1 MENKRKEKNKKVPRF
16 TAGFFLLPFAAAVFF
31 FPTAA
36 FGFPVEVEAE
46 ATETEAAEAERATER
61 VATEDVVV
69 AVTSTDLIT
78 TVVSTLFTIAST
90 LLGGS
95 YLLLLFTL
103 LPASLNDPLV
113 EVGTYLSVCPFL
125 DDLIWYRF

>member
-1 MENKRKEKNKKVPRF
+1 M
-16 TAGFFLLPFAAAVFF
+16 TADFFLLPFAAAVFF

-36 FGFPVEVEAE
+36 FGFPVEVEAD
-46 ATETEAAEAERATER
+46 ATETEAVEAERATER

-69 AVTSTDLIT
+69 VATSVGLLIT
-78 TVVSTLFTIAST
+78 TVVSLLFKTICL

-95 YLLLLFTL
+95 YLLLLVNL

-113 EVGTYLSVCPFL
+113 EVGTYLSVLPFL
-125 DDLIWYRF
+125 DDLVWYRF